1 MGDSLT
7 ALPPPQQN
15 LKFNHL
21 RPPFDGKA
29 PIILLDDRGYRYPE
43 QGMPIIMI
51 QVGVVIEVRA
61 VKMVQGSLALDQ
73 EADRLKVSRCHSAL
87 HQTREAS
94 AILGKIELPR
104 KRLLLRITIILSQ
117 KYRMELM
124 LFL

>member
-7 ALPPPQQN
+7 TLLPPQQK

-21 RPPFDGKA
+21 HPPFDGKA

-51 QVGVVIEVRA
+51 QVEVVTEVRA

-73 EADRLKVSRCHSAL
+73 EADRLKVSRCLFAL
-87 HQTREAS
+87 HQPKGHQQYS
-94 AILGKIELPR
+94 VK
-104 KRLLLRITIILSQ
+104 LRYPARIHRCISPS
-117 KYRMELM
+117 Y
-124 LFL
+124 